1 MQTVKGWV
9 IQPNT
14 FKILMEEKTMKK
26 IVALVL
32 CLALALALCTV
43 AFATEEAPYYT
54 KNTHDLATNSNVE
67 LNYVKALEP
76 KTDKDGVQ
84 TAGHAAYYDLKELG
98 KYAAVDSLAKADLVV
113 YSDKDMKNVVLY
125 LAETKAPEFYDAKVY
140 TNFGTKCGQC
150 NFETQK
156 DVTYYTVNGKLYAG
170 SKDGGQT
177 LRVDGKFV
185 TATEVAAKITLVD
198 HTSVPV
204 LEDGKV
210 VGYKCANCGAAAVK
224 APNTMSLPKGVE
236 GFGEGNLWYFPAAAA
251 AATTTSGVTSAKTF
265 DAGVAMY
272 AGLALMSVAGSAVV
286 IGKKKEF

>member
-1 MQTVKGWV
+1 
-9 IQPNT
+9 
-14 FKILMEEKTMKK
+14 MEEKTMKK

-43 AFATEEAPYYT
+43 AFATEDAPYYT
-54 KNTHDLATNSNVE
+54 KDTNSLATASNVQ

-84 TAGHAAYYDLKELG
+84 TAGHAAYYDLGGEK
-98 KYAAVDSLAKADLVV
+98 KYTAVDSLAKADLVV

-125 LAETKAPEFYDAKVY
+125 LAETKAPDFYDAKAY

-150 NFETQK
+150 NFETAK
-156 DVTYYTVNGKLYAG
+156 DVSYYTVNGHLYASNKEG
-170 SKDGGQT
+170 NVT
-177 LRVDGKFV
+177 LRVDGKFI
-185 TATEVAAKITLVD
+185 TAQLVAEEIVLVD
-198 HTSVPV
+198 HVAVPV
-204 LEDGKV
+204 LENAKV
-210 VGYKCANCGAAAVK
+210 VGYKCANCGLAAVE
-224 APNTMSLPKGVE
+224 APNTMSIPAKATVIA
-236 GFGEGNLWYFPAAAA
+236 GNWYFPAAAA
-251 AATTTSGVTSAKTF
+251 AAAASTTGVTSAKTF

>member
-1 MQTVKGWV
+1 
-9 IQPNT
+9 
-14 FKILMEEKTMKK
+14 MKK

-43 AFATEEAPYYT
+43 AFATEDAPYYT
-54 KNTHDLATNSNVE
+54 KDTNSLTTNSNVQ

-84 TAGHAAYYDLKELG
+84 TAGHAAYYDLGTLG
-98 KYAAVDSLAKADLVV
+98 KYAAVDSLAKANLVV

-125 LAETKAPEFYDAKVY
+125 LAKVEAPDFFDAKVY

-150 NFETQK
+150 NFQAQK
-156 DVTYYTVNGKLYAG
+156 GVTYYTVNGALYAG

-185 TATEVAAKITLVD
+185 TATKVADVITLVD
-198 HTSVPV
+198 HVAVPV

-210 VGYKCANCGAAAVK
+210 VGYKCANCGVAAVK
-224 APNTMSLPKGVE
+224 AANTMSLPKDIE

-251 AATTTSGVTSAKTF
+251 AATTTTGVTSAKTF